1 MLDDE
6 KTHPTEEIIKILNS
20 YKDDT
25 AEKFILDL
33 YEKNNYRLCV
43 TEELYLEICKQ
54 NNIANTND
62 FLKFLVLKN
71 YIRKKSDSE
80 STNKAE
86 DLYSDDILN
95 EYVNQLK
102 EEKNYYIKFYK
113 EDLTL
118 YTLKKNKE
126 LQEQTQ
132 EIFDKIKDYNKE
144 NLTIMGLLV
153 SVVSIILTNVFNIA
167 NNIELKNIIV
177 GNASIIL
184 GISAIF
190 LFINIIFDKS
200 KQDKEKYKQIW
211 IIIVIAVAIMLLTV
225 LLPNSISL
233 KMIIG
238 G

>member
-1 MLDDE
+1 MSDYE
-6 KTHPTEEIIKILNS
+6 KEPTAREIIKIQNS
-20 YKDDT
+20 YKDDS
-25 AEKFILDL
+25 ADKFILDL

-43 TEELYLEICKQ
+43 TEELYLETCKQ

-71 YIRKKSDSE
+71 YIRKKRDSE
-80 STNKAE
+80 SINKAE
-86 DLYSDDILN
+86 DLYSDEILN

-144 NLTIMGLLV
+144 NLTIMGLMV
-153 SVVSIILTNVFNIA
+153 SVVAIILTNVFNIE

-211 IIIVIAVAIMLLTV
+211 IIIGITIAIIFLVV

>member
-1 MLDDE
+1 MSDYE
-6 KTHPTEEIIKILNS
+6 KEPTAREIIKIQNS
-20 YKDDT
+20 YKDDS
-25 AEKFILDL
+25 ADKFILDL

-43 TEELYLEICKQ
+43 TEELYLETCKQ

-71 YIRKKSDSE
+71 YIRKKRDSE
-80 STNKAE
+80 SINKAE
-86 DLYSDDILN
+86 DLYSDEILN

-144 NLTIMGLLV
+144 NLTIMGLIV
-153 SVVSIILTNVFNIA
+153 SVVAIILTNVFNIE

-211 IIIVIAVAIMLLTV
+211 IIIGITIAIIFLVV

>member
-1 MLDDE
+1 MSDDE
-6 KTHPTEEIIKILNS
+6 KVPTAKEIIKIQNS

-43 TEELYLEICKQ
+43 TEELYLETCKQ
-54 NNIANTND
+54 NNIATTNE

-71 YIRKKSDSE
+71 YIRKKSDSK
-80 STNKAE
+80 SLDKAV
-86 DLYSDDILN
+86 DLYSDEILN

-102 EEKNYYIKFYK
+102 IEKNYYIMFYK

-118 YTLKKNKE
+118 YTLKKSKE

-132 EIFDKIKDYNKE
+132 EIFEKIKDYNKE

-233 KMIIG
+233 KMVIG

>member
-1 MLDDE
+1 MSDDE
-6 KTHPTEEIIKILNS
+6 KVPTAREIIKIQNS

-33 YEKNNYRLCV
+33 YEKNNYSLCV
-43 TEELYLEICKQ
+43 TKELYFETCSQ
-54 NNIANTND
+54 NNITNKNE

-71 YIRKKSDSE
+71 YIRNKNDLQSI
-80 STNKAE
+80 NKAE
-86 DLYSDDILN
+86 DLESDEMLN
-95 EYVNQLK
+95 NYVKQLEK
-102 EEKNYYIKFYK
+102 EEKYYIKFYK

-118 YTLKKNKE
+118 YTLKRDKE
-126 LQEQTQ
+126 LQEHTL
-132 EIFDKIKDYNKE
+132 EISDKIKDYNKE

-167 NNIELKNIIV
+167 NNIDLRNVIV

-190 LFINIIFDKS
+190 LFINIIFDNS
-200 KQDKEKYKQIW
+200 KQDKDKYKPIW
-211 IIIVIAVAIMLLTV
+211 IIIVIAVAIMLLAV